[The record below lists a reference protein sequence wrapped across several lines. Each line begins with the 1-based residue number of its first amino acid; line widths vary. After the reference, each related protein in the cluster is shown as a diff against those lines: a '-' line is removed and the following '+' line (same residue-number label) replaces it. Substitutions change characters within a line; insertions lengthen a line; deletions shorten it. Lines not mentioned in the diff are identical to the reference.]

1 VNVKEYLMPKGS
13 SAAEAATESAPPQ
26 EATAEDMAEA
36 LIAAHDGNAR
46 AAVVA
51 LVSIVQSLKDE
62 NRVLRG
68 AASPGFARRRPLA
81 FGASS

>member
-1 VNVKEYLMPKGS
+1 MPKGS
-13 SAAEAATESAPPQ
+13 SAAGAVAESAAP
-26 EATAEDMAEA
+26 EASAEEMADA
-36 LIAAHDGNAR
+36 LIVAHDGNSR

-62 NRVLRG
+62 NRLLRG
-68 AASPGFARRRPLA
+68 AASPGFVRRRPLV